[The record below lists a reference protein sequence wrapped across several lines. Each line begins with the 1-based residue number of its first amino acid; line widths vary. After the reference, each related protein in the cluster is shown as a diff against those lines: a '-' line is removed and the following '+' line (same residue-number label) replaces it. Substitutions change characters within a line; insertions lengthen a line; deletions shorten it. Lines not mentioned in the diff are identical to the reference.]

1 MTSLLQQLQVFQ
13 ESLEKAKLRRLPVR
27 AGRPRRHVHRDHPKL
42 AEARF
47 DVAAFGIELPD
58 REATPHFV
66 GLPAAHQRDAAVALL
81 LGEGVAGREALQ
93 AVQLRV
99 EVELLA
105 LDLLQADDVRTLRRE
120 PAEQALARGRAQP
133 VDVQR
138 DDAHGG
144 APFYR
149 LLDGLQDSGKADTP
163 PCRPTTWRG
172 VQEALDLFDHAVL
185 EIAAL
190 LHHLQH
196 VPPGG
201 RCRSFTWISAMIFF
215 DSGKMS

>member
-1 MTSLLQQLQVFQ
+1 M
-13 ESLEKAKLRRLPVR
+13 
-27 AGRPRRHVHRDHPKL
+27 
-42 AEARF
+42 
-47 DVAAFGIELPD
+47 
-58 REATPHFV
+58 
-66 GLPAAHQRDAAVALL
+66 
-81 LGEGVAGREALQ
+81 
-93 AVQLRV
+93 QLRV

-105 LDLLQADDVRTLRRE
+105 LDLLQADDVGALRGE

-149 LLDGLQDSGKADTP
+149 LQTELRIREGGHAAVLG
-163 PCRPTTWRG
+163 RPLGGR

-190 LHHLQH
+190 LHHPQH
-196 VPPGG
+196 VPPGAP